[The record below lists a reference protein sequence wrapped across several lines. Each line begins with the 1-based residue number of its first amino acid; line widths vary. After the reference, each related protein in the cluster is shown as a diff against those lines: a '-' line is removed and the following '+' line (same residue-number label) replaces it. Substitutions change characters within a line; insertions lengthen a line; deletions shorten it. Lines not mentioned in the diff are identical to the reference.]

1 MHLQLVCRDRA
12 WRQKIAQ
19 NCGDCVENG
28 KSKRSGMVPD
38 QIDKVLKIR
47 SGIALMI
54 TMIPHQIG
62 RT

>member
-1 MHLQLVCRDRA
+1 MHLQVVCRDRA
-12 WRQKIAQ
+12 WGPKIAQ
-19 NCGDCVENG
+19 NCGACMENG
-28 KSKRSGMVPD
+28 MTKRSGMVPD

-54 TMIPHQIG
+54 AMIPHQIG

>member
-1 MHLQLVCRDRA
+1 MRVQVVGRDRA
-12 WRQKIAQ
+12 KRRKIAQ
-19 NCGDCVENG
+19 NRGACAENG
-28 KSKRSGMVPD
+28 VSKRSGAVPV

-54 TMIPHQIG
+54 AMIPHQIG